1 MGFKG
6 IIVVCFL
13 VTTVPA
19 GAAEAPTLAS
29 LFAEHGLKKRVVKP
43 PLGLLKHEYI
53 VPDGPFFQL
62 FDWDMYFMG
71 VALSYDKVSSP
82 IIGSVK
88 DFLSFVDEFAN
99 WTGYTPREIAPDA
112 LWALP
117 EMCKPFLAQAAAR
130 ASLTSGDFRWL
141 LGSDPPPSQDA
152 NYLKLQAYE
161 RPDAPPRIPYYRKLK
176 DTLVFWENNR
186 RASDGLFLWYNGV
199 ESGTDNSPAVSDVPS
214 QVTEGVDLQCY
225 IYREYLA
232 LALIA
237 RRLGEEK
244 DAGLYRGKAAALKEL
259 VRERMWSEEDGTFWN
274 IDSRTGKHVRV
285 KAWTSFV
292 PLWVKL
298 ATPEQAKRMIEKHL
312 LNPAEFWSP
321 NGVRTLSKD
330 EPLYNPKSGYWR
342 GPVWVISNYLMM
354 HGLLNYGY
362 KPQAAELAQKTRRLL
377 VADFQRSGEMNENY
391 DPETGE
397 PAANGRF
404 VSWNLL
410 AEHMEAEAGSGED
423 PAAIP
428 EK

>member
-1 MGFKG
+1 M
-6 IIVVCFL
+6 
-13 VTTVPA
+13 
-19 GAAEAPTLAS
+19 
-29 LFAEHGLKKRVVKP
+29 
-43 PLGLLKHEYI
+43 
-53 VPDGPFFQL
+53 
-62 FDWDMYFMG
+62 
-71 VALSYDKVSSP
+71 
-82 IIGSVK
+82 
-88 DFLSFVDEFAN
+88 
-99 WTGYTPREIAPDA
+99 
-112 LWALP
+112 
-117 EMCKPFLAQAAAR
+117 
-130 ASLTSGDFRWL
+130 
-141 LGSDPPPSQDA
+141 
-152 NYLKLQAYE
+152 
-161 RPDAPPRIPYYRKLK
+161 
-176 DTLVFWENNR
+176 
-186 RASDGLFLWYNGV
+186 
-199 ESGTDNSPAVSDVPS
+199 
-214 QVTEGVDLQCY
+214 DLQCY

-321 NGVRTLSKD
+321 NVVRTLSKD

-404 VSWNLL
+404 VSWNVL